1 MKILAAEIELRE
13 QTRETQQAQPQLVE
27 TEIIART
34 STLQTTQQSLV
45 ERTDKVIEAIMDLPD
60 GESKFAREINQLTQA
75 SSAMGDAEVLL
86 ADRET
91 GKPTIAAETEAIE
104 WLLQARRAGSGGGG
118 GGGGSNPGDGNRSGG
133 DLASSALAQLGNST
147 EKNAAIVQ
155 RETEQATGKSGRE
168 LPDEF
173 RHGLDRYFEVLEEQ

>member
-13 QTRETQQAQPQLVE
+13 QTRETQQAQPQLLE
-27 TEIIART
+27 TEIVTRT
-34 STLQTTQQSLV
+34 TTLQTTQQSLM
-45 ERTDKVIEAIMDLPD
+45 ERTDKVIEAILDLPE

-75 SSAMGDAEVLL
+75 SSAMSDAEVLL
-86 ADRET
+86 GGRET

-118 GGGGSNPGDGNRSGG
+118 GGSNPGDGNRSGR
-133 DLASSALAQLGNST
+133 DLATSALAQLGNSG
-147 EKNAAIVQ
+147 EKNAAVVQ

-173 RHGLDRYFEVLEEQ
+173 RHGLDRYFEVLETK

>member
-13 QTRETQQAQPQLVE
+13 QTRETQQAQPQLAE
-27 TEIIART
+27 TEIVART
-34 STLQTTQQSLV
+34 STLQTTQQSLA
-45 ERTDKVIEAIMDLPD
+45 ERTDKVIEAILDLPD

-75 SSAMGDAEVLL
+75 SSAMSDAEVLL
-86 ADRET
+86 GDRQT

-104 WLLQARRAGSGGGG
+104 WLLQARRAGKGGGG
-118 GGGGSNPGDGNRSGG
+118 GGGNPGDGNRSGG
-133 DLASSALAQLGNST
+133 DLASSALAQLGNSA
-147 EKNAAIVQ
+147 EKNAAVVQ